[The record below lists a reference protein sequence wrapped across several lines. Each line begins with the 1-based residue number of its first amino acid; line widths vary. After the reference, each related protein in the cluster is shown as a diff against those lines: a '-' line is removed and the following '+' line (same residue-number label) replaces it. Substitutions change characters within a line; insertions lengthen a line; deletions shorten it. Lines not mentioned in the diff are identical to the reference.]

1 MIRRTRRSLPW
12 FGAVAALLLLAL
24 PVQADEMEP
33 EPYVEVPVQ
42 VDEME
47 PEPYVEEE
55 LEEETETA
63 SESNGMTEKIA
74 DAAIIRPLYFAR
86 LVAGL
91 PFFVFYPLTMGSGW
105 SEDVVTLL
113 WTEPFDETFRRPLG
127 QPPGDY

>member
-1 MIRRTRRSLPW
+1 MRVRIPIRY
-12 FGAVAALLLLAL
+12 LLAIATFHQLL
-24 PVQADEMEP
+24 PTVQADEIEP
-33 EPYVEVPVQ
+33 EPYFEEEV
-42 VDEME
+42 E
-47 PEPYVEEE
+47 PEPEPEV
-55 LEEETETA
+55 EEETETA

>member
-1 MIRRTRRSLPW
+1 MIRRTHRFLPW
-12 FGAVAALLLLAL
+12 LGAVAALLLLAL

-42 VDEME
+42 ADEME

-55 LEEETETA
+55 PEEETETA

-74 DAAIIRPLYFAR
+74 DVVTIRPLYFAR
-86 LVAGL
+86 LVVGL
-91 PFFVFYPLTMGSGW
+91 PFFVFYPLTLGSGW